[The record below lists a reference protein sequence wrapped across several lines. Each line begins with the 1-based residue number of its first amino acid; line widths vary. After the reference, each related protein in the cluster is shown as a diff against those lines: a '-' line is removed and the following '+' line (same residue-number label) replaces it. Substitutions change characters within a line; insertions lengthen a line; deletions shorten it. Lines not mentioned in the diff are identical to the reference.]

1 MLRVPVISAI
11 ALTRLAALI
20 VAGTC
25 VYILLAP
32 ETVLGPAQP
41 AGDAW
46 LRETART
53 VGALAIVIAV
63 GIAALYALF
72 RHGPH
77 NGMRYL
83 AFVTLLTPAF
93 LFLPTLTRSP
103 HWYIS
108 LIIMGMLFLAAIS
121 CLLPNPVQAW
131 TTFEPTARR

>member
-11 ALTRLAALI
+11 ALSRLAALI

-25 VYILLAP
+25 VYVLLVP
-32 ETVLGPAQP
+32 ETVLGPGRP

-46 LRETART
+46 LRETARM
-53 VGALAIVIAV
+53 VGAMAIVAAV
-63 GIAALYALF
+63 GLAALYALF
-72 RHGPH
+72 RHGRR
-77 NGMRYL
+77 NGLRYL

-103 HWYIS
+103 HWYVS
-108 LIIMGMLFLAAIS
+108 LIIMGVLFLAAIS

-131 TTFEPTARR
+131 LAFEPTRR